1 MSETSVI
8 QQNSIGAALNRSARK
23 YSHQL
28 ALVFG
33 ERQWRYQALNQAA
46 NRVANGLLAAGLAP
60 GDRLAVYGKNSDA
73 YVIAWLAATKAGLVH
88 VPINFALSSD
98 ELRYILD
105 QSGAAGLLSDGSL
118 TDKVTAATE
127 DLNLALMGTLHAEQ
141 GRDSG
146 SFDVLAYATSEPGG
160 EELRSEQSSSEE
172 PSVTVDGSSLA
183 QLLYTSGTTAAPKAA
198 MMTHQALMAEYM
210 ACMVELDIKGS
221 EAMLAALPLY
231 HSAQMHVFLMPALL
245 LGAPVY
251 LLEAPL
257 PELCLRAI
265 AEHQIASF
273 FAPPTVWI
281 SLLRHAEFERF
292 DLSALNKAYY
302 GASIMPVPVLE
313 ELQQRIP
320 GVGLYNCYGQS
331 EIAPLATVLRPDE
344 HAARPAS
351 AGRPILTVETRIVD
365 LEMNDVPHG
374 EHGEIVHRSPQLMKG
389 YWDKA
394 AMTEEAFQGGWFH
407 SGDVGYFDEAGYL
420 YVVDR
425 IKDVINTGGILV
437 ASREVEEGLFKHP
450 AVSEVAVIGQPDEK
464 WIEAITAVVVLKE
477 GQEASEE
484 ELIHH
489 AKTLMAPYKVP
500 KHILFADALPKS
512 TAGKILKR
520 HLRQE
525 LKG

>member
-1 MSETSVI
+1 MSETSII
-8 QQNSIGAALNRSARK
+8 QQNTIGAALNRSARK
-23 YSHQL
+23 YSYQL

-98 ELRYILD
+98 ELRYILE
-105 QSGAAGLLSDGSL
+105 QSGATGLLSDISL
-118 TDKVTAATE
+118 ADKVSAATE
-127 DLNLALMGTLHAEQ
+127 GLDIAMVGTLHADQALDAQ
-141 GRDSG
+141 G
-146 SFDVLAYATSEPGG
+146 FDVLAHATTAQNDQEPNV
-160 EELRSEQSSSEE
+160 S
-172 PSVTVDGSSLA
+172 VDGTSLA

-221 EAMLAALPLY
+221 DAMLAALPLY

-257 PELCLRAI
+257 PELCLSAI
-265 AEHQIASF
+265 ADHQIASF

-331 EIAPLATVLRPDE
+331 EIAPLATVLRPEE
-344 HAARPAS
+344 HAERPAS

-365 LEMNDVPHG
+365 LDMNDVPPG

-394 AMTEEAFQGGWFH
+394 RMTEEAFQGGWFH

-425 IKDVINTGGILV
+425 IKDVINTGGVLV

-477 GQEASEE
+477 GQSVSEE
-484 ELIHH
+484 ELIQH
-489 AKTLMAPYKVP
+489 ARTLMAPYKVP
-500 KHILFADALPKS
+500 KHIIFTGALPKS

-520 HLRQE
+520 HLRQD
-525 LKG
+525 LKE

>member
-1 MSETSVI
+1 MYEPSVI

-23 YSHQL
+23 YSQQL

-33 ERQWRYQALNQAA
+33 ERQWRYRALNQAA
-46 NRVANGLLAAGLAP
+46 NRVANGFLAAGLAP

-98 ELRYILD
+98 ELRYMLE
-105 QSGAAGLLSDGSL
+105 QSGAAGLLSDVSL
-118 TDKVTAATE
+118 ADKVNTATE
-127 DLNLALMGTLHAEQ
+127 GLSLVLMGTLHADQ
-141 GRDSG
+141 AWDADN
-146 SFDVLAYATSEPGG
+146 FDVLAHATSE
-160 EELRSEQSSSEE
+160 QNSEE
-172 PSVTVDGSSLA
+172 PNVTADGASIA

-210 ACMVELDIKGS
+210 ACMVELDIKGKD
-221 EAMLAALPLY
+221 AMLAALPLY

-245 LGAPVY
+245 LGAPIY

-257 PELCLRAI
+257 PELCLKAMADHKI
-265 AEHQIASF
+265 SSF

-281 SLLRHAEFERF
+281 SLLRHAEFDRY
-292 DLSALNKAYY
+292 DISALNKAYY

-331 EIAPLATVLRPDE
+331 EIAPLATVLRPEE

-351 AGRPILTVETRIVD
+351 AGRPILTVETRVVD
-365 LEMNDVPHG
+365 LDLNDMPHG
-374 EHGEIVHRSPQLMKG
+374 EHGEIVHRSPQLMDG
-389 YWDKA
+389 YWDKS
-394 AMTEEAFQGGWFH
+394 AMTEEAFKGGWFH

-420 YVVDR
+420 YIVDR
-425 IKDVINTGGILV
+425 IKDVINTGGVLV

-450 AVSEVAVIGQPDEK
+450 AVSEVAVIGQPDDK
-464 WIEAITAVVVLKE
+464 WIEAITAVVVVKE
-477 GQEASEE
+477 GQSVSEE
-484 ELIHH
+484 ELIDH
-489 AKTLMAPYKVP
+489 AKTLMAPFKVP
-500 KHILFADALPKS
+500 KRIIFSDALPKS

-520 HLRQE
+520 YLRQDLE
-525 LKG
+525 G

>member
-1 MSETSVI
+1 MSATSVI
-8 QQNSIGAALNRSARK
+8 QRNTIGAALNRSARK
-23 YSHQL
+23 YAHQL

-98 ELRYILD
+98 ELRYILE
-105 QSGAAGLLSDGSL
+105 QSGAAGLLSDVSL
-118 TDKVTAATE
+118 AEKVSAATE
-127 DLNLALMGTLHAEQ
+127 GLELALVGTLHADQ
-141 GRDSG
+141 TRDAER
-146 SFDVLAYATSEPGG
+146 FDVLAHATSESNS
-160 EELRSEQSSSEE
+160 EELNNNEE
-172 PSVTVDGSSLA
+172 PNVTVDGASLA

-221 EAMLAALPLY
+221 DAMLAALPLY

-245 LGAPVY
+245 LGAPIY

-257 PELCLRAI
+257 PDLCLSAI

-292 DLSALNKAYY
+292 DLSALSKAYY

-331 EIAPLATVLRPDE
+331 EIAPLATVLRPEE
-344 HAARPAS
+344 HAERPAS

-365 LEMNDVPHG
+365 LDMNDVPPG

-389 YWDKA
+389 YWDKP
-394 AMTEEAFQGGWFH
+394 AMSEEAFQGGWFH
-407 SGDVGYFDEAGYL
+407 SGDVGYLDEAGYL

-425 IKDVINTGGILV
+425 IKDVINTGGVLV

-477 GQEASEE
+477 SHEVSEE

-489 AKTLMAPYKVP
+489 AKTLMAAYKVP
-500 KHILFADALPKS
+500 KRILFADALPKS

>member
-1 MSETSVI
+1 MTTPTLI
-8 QQNSIGAALNRSARK
+8 QQNTIGAALNRSARK
-23 YSHQL
+23 YSQQL

-46 NRVANGLLAAGLAP
+46 NRVAKGLLAAGLAT

-98 ELRYILD
+98 ELRYILE
-105 QSGAAGLLSDGSL
+105 QSGAAGLLSDVSL
-118 TDKVTAATE
+118 AEKVSPATE
-127 DLNLALMGTLHAEQ
+127 GLGLGLVGTLHAGQAREANC
-141 GRDSG
+141 
-146 SFDVLAYATSEPGG
+146 FDVLTYATSE
-160 EELRSEQSSSEE
+160 QDSEE
-172 PSVTVDGSSLA
+172 PEIDIDGAHLA

-198 MMTHQALMAEYM
+198 MMTHQALMVEYM
-210 ACMVELDIKGS
+210 ACMVELDIKGN

-257 PELCLRAI
+257 PELCLSAM
-265 AEHQIASF
+265 AHHQIASF

-281 SLLRHAEFERF
+281 SLLRHAEFDRF
-292 DLSALNKAYY
+292 DITTLNKAYY

-331 EIAPLATVLRPDE
+331 EIAPLATVLRPEE

-351 AGRPILTVETRIVD
+351 AGRPILSVETRIVD
-365 LEMNDVPHG
+365 LDMNDVPAS

-389 YWDKA
+389 YWDKPT
-394 AMTEEAFQGGWFH
+394 MTEEAFQGGWFH

-464 WIEAITAVVVLKE
+464 WIEAITAVVVVKE
-477 GQEASEE
+477 GQQVSEE

-500 KHILFADALPKS
+500 KYIIFTDALPKS

-520 HLRQE
+520 HLRQD
-525 LKG
+525 LKE

>member
-8 QQNSIGAALNRSARK
+8 QQNTIGAALNRSARK

-28 ALVFG
+28 ALIFG
-33 ERQWRYQALNQAA
+33 EREWRYSALNQAA
-46 NRVANGLLAAGLAP
+46 NRVANGLLAAGLTP

-105 QSGAAGLLSDGSL
+105 QSGAAGLLSDLSL
-118 TDKVTAATE
+118 ADKVTAATAGLE
-127 DLNLALMGTLHAEQ
+127 LALMGTLHTNQE
-141 GRDSG
+141 RDAD
-146 SFDVLAYATSEPGG
+146 SFDVLACALSEASR
-160 EELRSEQSSSEE
+160 EEESSE
-172 PSVTVDGSSLA
+172 VTVDGSSLA

-257 PELCLRAI
+257 PELCLSAI
-265 AEHQIASF
+265 ADHQIASF

-281 SLLRHAEFERF
+281 SLLRHAEFDRF

-331 EIAPLATVLRPDE
+331 EIAPLATVLRPEE
-344 HAARPAS
+344 HAERPAS

-365 LEMNDVPHG
+365 LEMNDVYPG
-374 EHGEIVHRSPQLMKG
+374 EHGEIVHRSPQLMQG

-477 GQEASEE
+477 GQEVSEE
-484 ELIHH
+484 ELTHH

-520 HLRQE
+520 HLRQD

>member
-1 MSETSVI
+1 MSETSII
-8 QQNSIGAALNRSARK
+8 QQNTIGAALNRSARK
-23 YSHQL
+23 YSQQL

-105 QSGAAGLLSDGSL
+105 QSGATGLLSDISL
-118 TDKVTAATE
+118 VDKVSAATE
-127 DLNLALMGTLHAEQ
+127 GLDIALMGTLHANQ
-141 GRDSG
+141 GQDTER
-146 SFDVLAYATSEPGG
+146 FDVLAYATSESCS
-160 EELRSEQSSSEE
+160 EEL
-172 PSVTVDGSSLA
+172 SVTVDDSSLA

-257 PELCLRAI
+257 PELCLSAI
-265 AEHQIASF
+265 ADHKIASF

-331 EIAPLATVLRPDE
+331 EIAPLATVLRPEE
-344 HAARPAS
+344 HAERPAS

-365 LEMNDVPHG
+365 LDMNDVLPG

-394 AMTEEAFQGGWFH
+394 RMTEEAFQGGWFH

-477 GQEASEE
+477 GQEVSEE

-500 KHILFADALPKS
+500 KHIIFTDALPKS

-520 HLRQE
+520 HLRQDFKE
-525 LKG
+525 

>member
-1 MSETSVI
+1 MFDPSVI

-46 NRVANGLLAAGLAP
+46 RRVANGLLAAGLAP

-98 ELRYILD
+98 ELRYILE
-105 QSGAAGLLSDGSL
+105 QSGATGLLSDISL
-118 TDKVTAATE
+118 ADKVSAATE
-127 DLNLALMGTLHAEQ
+127 GLDIALMGTLHADQALDMQ
-141 GRDSG
+141 G
-146 SFDVLAYATSEPGG
+146 FDVLAHATTAQNDQEPNV
-160 EELRSEQSSSEE
+160 S
-172 PSVTVDGSSLA
+172 VDGTSLA

-210 ACMVELDIKGS
+210 ACMVELDIKGND
-221 EAMLAALPLY
+221 AMLAALPLY

-257 PELCLRAI
+257 PELCLSAI
-265 AEHQIASF
+265 ANHHIASF

-281 SLLRHAEFERF
+281 SLLRYAEFERF
-292 DLSALNKAYY
+292 NLSALNKAYY

-331 EIAPLATVLRPDE
+331 EIAPLATVLRPEE
-344 HAARPAS
+344 HAERPAS

-365 LEMNDVPHG
+365 LDMNDVPHG

-394 AMTEEAFQGGWFH
+394 RMTEEAFQGGWFH

-425 IKDVINTGGILV
+425 IKDVINTGGVLV
-437 ASREVEEGLFKHP
+437 ASREVEEGLFKHQ
-450 AVSEVAVIGQPDEK
+450 AVSEVAVIGRPDEK
-464 WIEAITAVVVLKE
+464 WIEAITAVVVVKE
-477 GQEASEE
+477 GQSVSEE
-484 ELIHH
+484 ELIQH

-500 KHILFADALPKS
+500 KHIIFTDALPKS

-520 HLRQE
+520 HLRQD
-525 LKG
+525 LKE

>member
-1 MSETSVI
+1 MYEPSVI

-23 YSHQL
+23 YSQQL

-33 ERQWRYQALNQAA
+33 ERQWRYRALNQAA
-46 NRVANGLLAAGLAP
+46 NRVANGFLAAGLAP

-98 ELRYILD
+98 ELRYMLE
-105 QSGAAGLLSDGSL
+105 QSGAAGLLSDVSL
-118 TDKVTAATE
+118 ADKVNTATE
-127 DLNLALMGTLHAEQ
+127 GLSLVLMGTLHADQ
-141 GRDSG
+141 AWDADN
-146 SFDVLAYATSEPGG
+146 FDVLAHATSE
-160 EELRSEQSSSEE
+160 QNSEE
-172 PSVTVDGSSLA
+172 PNVTVDGASIA

-210 ACMVELDIKGS
+210 ACMVELDIKGKD
-221 EAMLAALPLY
+221 AMLAALPLY

-245 LGAPVY
+245 LGAPIY

-257 PELCLRAI
+257 PELCLKAMADHKI
-265 AEHQIASF
+265 SSF

-281 SLLRHAEFERF
+281 SLLRHAEFDRY
-292 DLSALNKAYY
+292 DISALNKAYY

-331 EIAPLATVLRPDE
+331 EIAPLATVLRPEE

-351 AGRPILTVETRIVD
+351 AGRPILTVETRVVD
-365 LEMNDVPHG
+365 LDLNDMPHG
-374 EHGEIVHRSPQLMKG
+374 EHGEIVHRSPQLMDG
-389 YWDKA
+389 YWDKS
-394 AMTEEAFQGGWFH
+394 AMTEEAFKGGWFH

-420 YVVDR
+420 YIVDR
-425 IKDVINTGGILV
+425 IKDVINTGGVLV

-450 AVSEVAVIGQPDEK
+450 AVSEVAVIGQPDDK
-464 WIEAITAVVVLKE
+464 WIEAITAVVVVKE
-477 GQEASEE
+477 GQSVSEE
-484 ELIHH
+484 ELIDH
-489 AKTLMAPYKVP
+489 AKTLMAPFKVP
-500 KHILFADALPKS
+500 KRIIFSDALPKS

-520 HLRQE
+520 YLRQDLE
-525 LKG
+525 G

>member
-1 MSETSVI
+1 MPETSVI

-33 ERQWRYQALNQAA
+33 ERQWRYQTLNQAA
-46 NRVANGLLAAGLAP
+46 NRVANGLLAAGLTP

-73 YVIAWLAATKAGLVH
+73 YVIAWLAAAKAGLVH

-105 QSGAAGLLSDGSL
+105 QSGATGLLSDISL
-118 TDKVTAATE
+118 ADKVSAATE
-127 DLNLALMGTLHAEQ
+127 GLDLTMMGTLHADQ
-141 GRDSG
+141 GRDAK
-146 SFDVLAYATSEPGG
+146 SFDVLAHAVSGSSSEAPN
-160 EELRSEQSSSEE
+160 SEKSSEE
-172 PSVTVDGSSLA
+172 PNVTVDGASLA

-221 EAMLAALPLY
+221 DAMLAALPLY

-257 PELCLRAI
+257 PELCLSAI
-265 AEHQIASF
+265 ADHQIASF

-281 SLLRHAEFERF
+281 SLLRHAEFDRF

-331 EIAPLATVLRPDE
+331 EIAPLATVLRPEE
-344 HAARPAS
+344 HAERPAS
-351 AGRPILTVETRIVD
+351 AGRPILTVETSIVD
-365 LEMNDVPHG
+365 LEMNDVPPG
-374 EHGEIVHRSPQLMKG
+374 EHGEIVHRSPQLMNG
-389 YWDKA
+389 YWDKP

-425 IKDVINTGGILV
+425 IKDVINTGGVLV

-500 KHILFADALPKS
+500 KRILFSDALPKS

-520 HLRQE
+520 HLRQD

>member
-1 MSETSVI
+1 MSGTSVI

-33 ERQWRYQALNQAA
+33 ERQWRYQTLNQAA
-46 NRVANGLLAAGLAP
+46 NRVANGLLAAGLTP

-73 YVIAWLAATKAGLVH
+73 YVIAWLAAAKAGLVH

-105 QSGAAGLLSDGSL
+105 QSGATGLLSDISL
-118 TDKVTAATE
+118 ADSVSAATQGLE
-127 DLNLALMGTLHAEQ
+127 LALMGTLHADQER
-141 GRDSG
+141 GAEG
-146 SFDVLAYATSEPGG
+146 YDVLAHALSEFN
-160 EELRSEQSSSEE
+160 SEE
-172 PSVTVDGSSLA
+172 PNVTVDGSSLA

-221 EAMLAALPLY
+221 DAMLAALPLY
-231 HSAQMHVFLMPALL
+231 HSAQMHVFLMPALM

-251 LLEAPL
+251 LLETPL
-257 PELCLRAI
+257 PERCLSAI

-281 SLLRHAEFERF
+281 SLLRHAEFDRF
-292 DLSALNKAYY
+292 DLSTLNKAYY

-331 EIAPLATVLRPDE
+331 EIAPLATVLRPEE
-344 HAARPAS
+344 HAERPAS

-365 LEMNDVPHG
+365 LEMNDVSPG
-374 EHGEIVHRSPQLMKG
+374 EHGEIVHRSPQLMNG
-389 YWDKA
+389 YWDKP
-394 AMTEEAFQGGWFH
+394 AMTEEAFQGDWFH
-407 SGDVGYFDEAGYL
+407 SGDVGFFDEAGYL

-425 IKDVINTGGILV
+425 IKDVINTGGVLV

-484 ELIHH
+484 ELIHY

-500 KHILFADALPKS
+500 KRILFADALPKS

-520 HLRQE
+520 HLRQD

>member
-1 MSETSVI
+1 MPETSVI

-33 ERQWRYQALNQAA
+33 ERQWRYQTLNQAA
-46 NRVANGLLAAGLAP
+46 NRVANGLLAAGLTP

-73 YVIAWLAATKAGLVH
+73 YVIAWLAAAKAGLVH

-105 QSGAAGLLSDGSL
+105 QSGATGLLSDISL
-118 TDKVTAATE
+118 ADKVSAATE
-127 DLNLALMGTLHAEQ
+127 GLDLTMMGTLHADQ
-141 GRDSG
+141 GRDAK
-146 SFDVLAYATSEPGG
+146 SFDVLAHAVSGSSSEASN
-160 EELRSEQSSSEE
+160 SEKSSEE
-172 PSVTVDGSSLA
+172 PNVTVDGASLA

-198 MMTHQALMAEYM
+198 MMTHQGLMAEYM

-221 EAMLAALPLY
+221 DAMLAALPLY

-257 PELCLRAI
+257 PELCLSAI
-265 AEHQIASF
+265 ADHQIASF

-281 SLLRHAEFERF
+281 SLLRHAEFDRF

-331 EIAPLATVLRPDE
+331 EIAPLATVLRPEE
-344 HAARPAS
+344 HAERPAS

-365 LEMNDVPHG
+365 LDMNDVPPG

-389 YWDKA
+389 YWDKP

-425 IKDVINTGGILV
+425 IKDVINTGGVLV

-520 HLRQE
+520 LLRQD

>member
-33 ERQWRYQALNQAA
+33 ERQWRYSALNQAA
-46 NRVANGLLAAGLAP
+46 NRVANGLLESGLAP

-105 QSGAAGLLSDGSL
+105 QSGATGLLSDISL
-118 TDKVTAATE
+118 ADKVSAATE
-127 DLNLALMGTLHAEQ
+127 GLDLALMGTLHANQ
-141 GRDSG
+141 GQDAER
-146 SFDVLAYATSEPGG
+146 FDVLAYAMSEPG
-160 EELRSEQSSSEE
+160 SEQSSSEE
-172 PSVTVDGSSLA
+172 PSVTVDGASLA

-198 MMTHQALMAEYM
+198 MMAHQALMAEYM

-245 LGAPVY
+245 LGAPAY

-257 PELCLRAI
+257 PELCLSAI

-281 SLLRHAEFERF
+281 SLLRHVEFDRF
-292 DLSALNKAYY
+292 DLGALNKAYY

-320 GVGLYNCYGQS
+320 GVGLFNCYGQS
-331 EIAPLATVLRPDE
+331 EIAPLATVLRPEE
-344 HAARPAS
+344 HAERPAS

-365 LEMNDVPHG
+365 LDMNDVPPG
-374 EHGEIVHRSPQLMKG
+374 EHGEIVHRSPQLMNG
-389 YWDKA
+389 YWDKP
-394 AMTEEAFQGGWFH
+394 AMTEEAFQGAT
-407 SGDVGYFDEAGYL
+407 S
-420 YVVDR
+420 
-425 IKDVINTGGILV
+425 
-437 ASREVEEGLFKHP
+437 P
-450 AVSEVAVIGQPDEK
+450 
-464 WIEAITAVVVLKE
+464 
-477 GQEASEE
+477 
-484 ELIHH
+484 
-489 AKTLMAPYKVP
+489 
-500 KHILFADALPKS
+500 
-512 TAGKILKR
+512 
-520 HLRQE
+520 HLQ
-525 LKG
+525 